1 LIIIVLAFAVC
12 WTPTTITMLYNAI
25 THQAPP
31 QWLVVIGTVAVSS
44 NSVIDP
50 ILFLWVSPDN
60 RKSLVGF
67 LSLAWAFVT
76 CQKIVP
82 LTKKAFDVSGSSSNS
97 RATTVKVETSMVSR
111 DSVAAG
117 SPSSKRFSSGPPI
130 PELALPTSADG
141 ASPRALEALPAI
153 ELSTRP
159 SSDASTSA
167 RPSPDADAS
176 TSYSD
181 ATSTSSPEGSP
192 ASPASSDSS
201 AVRSLDPLPEIIV
214 AA

>member
-1 LIIIVLAFAVC
+1 M
-12 WTPTTITMLYNAI
+12 MLFNAI
-25 THQAPP
+25 THTAPP
-31 QWLVVIGTVAVSS
+31 QWIVVIGTVAVSL
-44 NSVIDP
+44 NSIIDP

-97 RATTVKVETSMVSR
+97 RATTVKVETSFASR
-111 DSVAAG
+111 DSVVAG

-130 PELALPTSADG
+130 PELALPASADG
-141 ASPRALEALPAI
+141 VPAASPRALEALPAI

-159 SSDASTSA
+159 SSDASTARTSSAA
-167 RPSPDADAS
+167 RPSSDAPDAS
-176 TSYSD
+176 TPYSD
-181 ATSTSSPEGSP
+181 ATSTSSSEVSTSA
-192 ASPASSDSS
+192 ASLASSDSS
-201 AVRSLDPLPEIIV
+201 AVSLDPLPEIIV